1 MKKPTFLRAPLAA
14 AVLASASAVSV
25 AAPTAWNGSVS
36 NNWFELKN
44 WDDNLVPTS
53 AFAVQ
58 ISNGDTVQLSG
69 SQPAETQH
77 LYLGLEGEGHLTSNG
92 TDLNAT
98 EITLAYIESQAV
110 NASASVNVENAD
122 ITAPQGINLMKATHA
137 GDKTVSFKHSNGIL
151 NAEEFDHQADFENVI
166 QANLNTELELRNVV
180 VNTSTRENILAG
192 DIDVESGSD
201 GSAITA
207 NATIG
212 LYDVTWTSQ
221 PKLDLEIGSD
231 IHVAP
236 GVKNSSLTSRVDMTV
251 ERSTIK
257 GDWLEFAE
265 YTSSRKGWGD
275 ADASKNN
282 QVDNQVKAV
291 FRDSDVD
298 LNFRMIMGDVG
309 AYAENSVVKGLADVS
324 FINSTLDVR
333 FDIQLTDIRVE
344 DNSRGEDRAF
354 LRADNSEIR
363 VGDLVEIASYGSIF
377 AKGAGVLE
385 AGVHLKDSLL
395 AVNEIIQV
403 ADVDRELAHDGFVLN
418 GDDSVS
424 GELIAESSLVTAQTL
439 VAGSAGTRGVVS
451 LKNSYLSLTDTQD
464 ADNSGDFN
472 LLDKKEGVLKLMDG
486 NKLVMHVD
494 GRQRA
499 TAENAR
505 KGTGLY
511 SAIDAL
517 QVTLDGT
524 LEINLAD
531 NLGKKEAV
539 IDLIRVE
546 KKSGIELGEDAFN
559 GIKGNFDSVVIN
571 GLPKKGKATYAIEQE
586 TVNGTNYDVYR
597 VKVAGALHYYGF
609 AFLLVMAGI
618 LRQRKKLN

>member
-1 MKKPTFLRAPLAA
+1 MKKPVFLRAPLAA
-14 AVLASASAVSV
+14 AILASASAIAV

-44 WDDNLVPTS
+44 WDDNLVPTNN
-53 AFAVQ
+53 FAVQ

-69 SQPAETQH
+69 DQPAETKH
-77 LYLGLEGEGHLTSNG
+77 LYLGLEGEGHLLSNG

-98 EITLAYIESQAV
+98 EITLAYIESQAT
-110 NASASVNVENAD
+110 NAKASVNVQNAD
-122 ITAPQGINLMKATHA
+122 ITAPEGINLMKATHT
-137 GDKTVSFKHSNGIL
+137 GDKTVSFKHSNGTL
-151 NAEEFDHQADFENVI
+151 NAEEFDHQADLVNVP

-192 DIDVESGSD
+192 DIDVERGSN
-201 GSAITA
+201 GSVV
-207 NATIG
+207 NAEAKIG

-231 IHVAP
+231 IHIAP
-236 GVKNSSLTSRVDMTV
+236 GVENSTINSKVDMTV
-251 ERSTIK
+251 ERSKIV

-265 YTSSRKGWGD
+265 YTSARNYSDDMSR
-275 ADASKNN
+275 NN
-282 QVDNQVKAV
+282 NIDNQVKAV
-291 FRDSDVD
+291 FRDSDID
-298 LNFRMIMGDVG
+298 LNFRLIMGDVG

-363 VGDLVEIASYGSIF
+363 VGDLVEIASYGSILE
-377 AKGAGVLE
+377 KGSAVLE
-385 AGVHLKDSLL
+385 AGVYLKDSLL
-395 AVNEIIQV
+395 AVNETIQV
-403 ADVDRELAHDGFVLN
+403 ADVEHELASGRYFFLN
-418 GDDSVS
+418 ADDSLS
-424 GELIAESSLVTAQTL
+424 GELIAESSLITAQTL

-472 LLDKKEGVLKLMDG
+472 SLDKEEGVLKLLDG
-486 NKLVMHVD
+486 NKLVMYVD
-494 GRQRA
+494 GRERA
-499 TAENAR
+499 TASNAR
-505 KGTGLY
+505 NGEGLY

-524 LEINLAD
+524 LEVNLAD
-531 NLGKKEAV
+531 NLGKKEAI

-546 KKSGIELGEDAFN
+546 KKTGIELGEEAFN
-559 GIKGNFDSVVIN
+559 GIQGNFDKVVIN
-571 GLPKKGKATYAIEQE
+571 GLPKKGEATYAIEQE
-586 TVNGTNYDVYR
+586 TVDGTTYDVYR
-597 VKVAGALHYYGF
+597 LKVGGAFSYYAF
-609 AFLLVMAGI
+609 AFLLVMAG
-618 LRQRKKLN
+618 LMRGRKTVK